1 MVGLKNHHQN
11 YINIYLKN
19 NTMKAIFNF
28 FKKRKEEKERL
39 EKLYNS
45 VLKPDLKKNIKL
57 SFSAIAKE
65 MEIQLNM
72 LIDLQ
77 KKIDEMEN
85 KTKN

>member
-1 MVGLKNHHQN
+1 
-11 YINIYLKN
+11 
-19 NTMKAIFNF
+19 MKAIFNF

-45 VLKPDLKKNIKL
+45 VLKPDLNKNIKS
-57 SFSAIAKE
+57 SFSSIAKE

-72 LIDLQ
+72 LRDLQ

>member
-1 MVGLKNHHQN
+1 
-11 YINIYLKN
+11 
-19 NTMKAIFNF
+19 MKAIFNF

-45 VLKPDLKKNIKL
+45 VLKPDLKKNINL

-72 LIDLQ
+72 LINLQ

>member
-1 MVGLKNHHQN
+1 
-11 YINIYLKN
+11 
-19 NTMKAIFNF
+19 MKAIFNF

-45 VLKPDLKKNIKL
+45 VLKPDLNKNIKL

-77 KKIDEMEN
+77 KKVDEMEN
-85 KTKN
+85 KTKI

>member
-1 MVGLKNHHQN
+1 
-11 YINIYLKN
+11 
-19 NTMKAIFNF
+19 MKAIFNF

-45 VLKPDLKKNIKL
+45 VLKPDLNENIKL

-65 MEIQLNM
+65 MEVQLNM
-72 LIDLQ
+72 LRDLQ
-77 KKIDEMEN
+77 KKVDEMEN